1 MDFGRDSEA
10 MGMEVRVETGGEDMD
25 DVSGLDIEID
35 RLIIL
40 LTGDA
45 DQAVVQSAIFSLL
58 GFGPEAFVQ
67 LTATAIEVLGR
78 SCQARH
84 GAIAILIAGWGSLVN
99 PSARA
104 AMRPSRDGRACHRDR
119 PGCRTDAQSLI
130 WWFLVSVP
138 CALAASV
145 NEAVVDR

>member
-1 MDFGRDSEA
+1 MDFGRDSEV

-58 GFGPEAFVQ
+58 GLGPAAFGQ
-67 LTATAIEVLGR
+67 LTATIYTTGDHRLRLRAIEVLGL
-78 SCQARH
+78 SCQSRH
-84 GAIAILIAGWGSLVN
+84 GAIAILA
-99 PSARA
+99 
-104 AMRPSRDGRACHRDR
+104 
-119 PGCRTDAQSLI
+119 
-130 WWFLVSVP
+130 
-138 CALAASV
+138 
-145 NEAVVDR
+145 AVVSDRSTHVFGRSNAR

>member
-1 MDFGRDSEA
+1 MDLGSDSEA
-10 MGMEVRVETGGEDMD
+10 IGMEARIDTGGNEGDY
-25 DVSGLDIEID
+25 VSALDREID
-35 RLIIL
+35 RLIGL
-40 LTGDA
+40 LA
-45 DQAVVQSAIFSLL
+45 DDEEQAVDQFAMFTLL

-78 SCQARH
+78 SCQAQH

-119 PGCRTDAQSLI
+119 PGCRTDARRVLFGGS
-130 WWFLVSVP
+130 W
-138 CALAASV
+138 
-145 NEAVVDR
+145 